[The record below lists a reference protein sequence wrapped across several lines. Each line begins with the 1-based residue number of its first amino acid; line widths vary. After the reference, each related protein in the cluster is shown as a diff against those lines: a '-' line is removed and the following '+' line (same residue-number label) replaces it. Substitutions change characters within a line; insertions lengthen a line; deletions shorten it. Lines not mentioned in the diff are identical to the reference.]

1 MVKLEFLDILL
12 PLVLTVWGGGHYQP
26 GLVQTEQ
33 VELVQ
38 L

>member
-12 PLVLTVWGGGHYQP
+12 PLVLTVGGGGHYQP
-26 GLVQTEQ
+26 SLVQTEQ